1 MTQANLLE
9 SNSVVMPRILG
20 LSHQRRMAHLAW
32 PIGQGV
38 DSMAVSPTHSFPSSP
53 SFPRSSIPIQNLQCR
68 NQQLFGQKLS
78 WGPQVLGL
86 GALGHEETLCD
97 RDMASQGVSCSVSQM
112 VWMGTIEA
120 FPEPQLTTSLK
131 KSLPSGSRI
140 HPSTLL
146 YFFK

>member
-9 SNSVVMPRILG
+9 SNGVTPCILG
-20 LSHQRRMAHLAW
+20 LSHQRQVAQLAW

-38 DSMAVSPTHSFPSSP
+38 DSRDVSPTHSFPSSP

-97 RDMASQGVSCSVSQM
+97 RDMASQGVSCSASQRM
-112 VWMGTIEA
+112 WMGTRGLPRAPADNI
-120 FPEPQLTTSLK
+120 PQK
-131 KSLPSGSRI
+131 I
-140 HPSTLL
+140 IAQW
-146 YFFK
+146 F